1 MPVIFNRQ
9 GGVVMRFVEQQND
22 WDLIIPF
29 KADCFVKGDCKG
41 DRYTQEMN
49 KFLFNFQT
57 SGDCEVVPDYCFAS
71 SKNKYKVYYP
81 FKYNEKVIFYIEFEV
96 DCNFQI
102 VFSLKS
108 FKKCL
113 TQMTGKA
120 VVDML
125 LTLDPKYLDD
135 NEFIFFSLD
144 YRNTS
149 PCYYFSQFPELLA
162 RVTRL
167 HIANKIADDRW
178 NVDDLVVKAEYNGE
192 FHAVGITKDYNA
204 YETNPLVTLKFEDLG
219 VWSELNGLEQEFSDE
234 EALNLLWDFYSD
246 GMRTG
251 DLISKLSL
259 IIPDNQF
266 FFAGL
271 LDDISVK
278 MLNTIA
284 PSGWTFV
291 ESKNSQV
298 TIEFGIG
305 GE

>member
-1 MPVIFNRQ
+1 
-9 GGVVMRFVEQQND
+9 MRFVEQQND

-29 KADCFVKGDCKG
+29 KADCFVKGWCKG
-41 DRYTQEMN
+41 DRNAQEMN

-57 SGDCEVVPDYCFAS
+57 SGDCEAVPDYCFAS
-71 SKNKYKVYYP
+71 SKDKYKVYYP
-81 FKYNEKVIFYIEFEV
+81 FKYNEKVMFYIEFEV
-96 DCNFQI
+96 GYNFQI
-102 VFSLKS
+102 VFSIKS
-108 FKKCL
+108 FKQCL
-113 TQMTGKA
+113 TQMTGK
-120 VVDML
+120 VVSDML
-125 LTLDPKYLDD
+125 STLDSEYLNA
-135 NEFIFFSLD
+135 NEHIFLSLD
-144 YRNTS
+144 YKNTS
-149 PCYYFSQFPELLA
+149 HCYYFSQFPELLA

-167 HIANKIADDRW
+167 HIANKISDDRW

-219 VWSELNGLEQEFSDE
+219 VWSELNGVEQEFSDE
-234 EALNLLWDFYSD
+234 EALNLLWDSYSD

-278 MLNTIA
+278 MLNIIA
-284 PSGWTFV
+284 PLGWAFV
-291 ESKNSQV
+291 ESKNSQI

-305 GE
+305 RE